1 MTPNTVIEEAFTEIA
16 SHYEETMDRELGSFL
31 GLSYSEFAD
40 GLVELVSPEEGD
52 VVLDVATGT
61 AYFPRRLADEMRD
74 KCWIVGLDIT
84 PAMLDY
90 GLKKVKGMT
99 GPARISLVCASGM
112 AMPFGE
118 GVFDII
124 VCGMGT
130 HHMDVPVMLSSMRRV
145 LEAGG
150 RLIMVDVGA
159 STFWRSFWG
168 AAFLRIALVCY
179 GVAQKSA
186 RAQAEIEAFSNIRT
200 ADEWC
205 NLLADA
211 GFSKSE
217 VSETRARRFW
227 YPHVLTMTAVA
238 GES

>member
-1 MTPNTVIEEAFTEIA
+1 MTSNTVIEEAFTELA
-16 SHYEETMDRELGSFL
+16 SHYEETMDRELASFL
-31 GLSYSEFAD
+31 GSSYSEFVD
-40 GLVELVSPEEGD
+40 GLIALACVKDGD

-61 AYFPRRLADEMRD
+61 AHFPRKLAAKMGD
-74 KCWIVGLDIT
+74 KCRIVGLDIT
-84 PAMLDY
+84 PAMLEY
-90 GLKKVKGMT
+90 GRKKVKRLA

-130 HHMDVPVMLSSMRRV
+130 HHMDVPRMLAEMRRV
-145 LEAGG
+145 LKAGG
-150 RLIMVDVGA
+150 RLTMVDVGA
-159 STFWRSFWG
+159 SALWRSLWG
-168 AAFLRIALVCY
+168 AALLRILLVCY

-186 RAQAEIEAFSNIRT
+186 RAQAEIEAFANIRT
-200 ADEWC
+200 ADEWR

-211 GFSKSE
+211 GFSKIE

-227 YPHVLTMTAVA
+227 YPHVLTMTAMA
-238 GES
+238 GGY